1 MRFKHFRWNGIEEL
15 DEWIEKKAKPKNEEK
30 NQMKVN
36 DI

>member
-1 MRFKHFRWNGIEEL
+1 MEWNGIEEL

-30 NQMKVN
+30 NPMKVN